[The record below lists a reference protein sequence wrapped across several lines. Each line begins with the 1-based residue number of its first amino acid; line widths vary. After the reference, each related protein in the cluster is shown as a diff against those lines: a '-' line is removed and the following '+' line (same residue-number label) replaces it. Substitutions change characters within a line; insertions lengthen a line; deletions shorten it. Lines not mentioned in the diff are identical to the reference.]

1 MSAQLIIVGA
11 GQAAAQAVHTL
22 THQGYSG
29 RITLIGNEPH
39 PPYQRPPLS
48 KKYLAGE
55 LDRKRL
61 YIRPLDFYAQHG
73 IDLLLGVNA
82 ERVDPLN
89 RRVGLADG
97 RDLAYDS
104 LLLATGS
111 RVRRIDA
118 AGAGLGG
125 IFYLRSIADAD
136 LVSWQLQPSR
146 RLVIV
151 GAGYIGLEVAAVA
164 RSRGVEVTVLEA
176 AERVMARVVCREVSA
191 FYRDV
196 HEAAGVRIACGSGVR
211 EFVGDQHVE
220 AVVSTDGTSHPCDL
234 VVVGV
239 GILPRTELAE
249 QAGLR
254 CENGIHV
261 DEEARTSDPSI
272 FAAGDCT
279 AHPNA
284 ILGRRVRLESVH
296 NAVEQAKTA
305 ASSILGETRPYSQVP
320 WFWSDQYDLKLQI
333 AGLSEGYDQVV
344 LRGNPADRRFAA
356 YYIRDG
362 RIIAVDAVNSPRD
375 FLLGKKLVAAHA
387 AIDPLLI
394 TDAGSDLES
403 IAENIT

>member
-1 MSAQLIIVGA
+1 MSTSVYDRLQALGITLPPVA
-11 GQAAAQAVHTL
+11 TPAAAYVPFVRSGNLVFLSGHIARRDGKPWVGQLGAEIDTATGRAAARAV
-22 THQGYSG
+22 
-29 RITLIGNEPH
+29 
-39 PPYQRPPLS
+39 
-48 KKYLAGE
+48 A
-55 LDRKRL
+55 
-61 YIRPLDFYAQHG
+61 
-73 IDLLLGVNA
+73 IDLLGTLHAAVGDLG
-82 ERVDPLN
+82 
-89 RRVGLADG
+89 
-97 RDLAYDS
+97 
-104 LLLATGS
+104 

-118 AGAGLGG
+118 AGAELGG

-261 DEEARTSDPSI
+261 DEEARTSDPNI